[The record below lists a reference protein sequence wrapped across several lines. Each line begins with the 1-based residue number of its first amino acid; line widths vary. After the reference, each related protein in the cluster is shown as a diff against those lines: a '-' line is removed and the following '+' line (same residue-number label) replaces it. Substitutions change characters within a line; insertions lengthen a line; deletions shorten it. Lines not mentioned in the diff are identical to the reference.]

1 MLFLAA
7 AVPLALADLVPA
19 FAALALAAMVI
30 ALALAV
36 IDFRATPRPAAVAVE
51 RVAEPQLSIGVR
63 NRVTLRVRNPFSRP
77 LRLVLR
83 DTVPDSFDV
92 DRRAIALPVAPGGE
106 ADAAYAARPRFRG
119 SFRFGDVYLRLRG
132 PLDLVERQGHVPAD
146 APANVYPDLQEI
158 RRYEASP
165 TTPGSGA
172 PASRA
177 RARSSSACG
186 NTNRTTIR
194 VRSRGPRPRAADV
207 RSASSTRRSGSSAS
221 SSCSTRVA

>member
-1 MLFLAA
+1 VLFLAA

-36 IDFRATPRPAAVAVE
+36 IDFRATPRPAAVDVE

-92 DRRAIALPVAPGGE
+92 DRRAIALPVPPGGE

-158 RRYEASP
+158 RRYEVSLRRGLAYDA
-165 TTPGSGA
+165 GQR
-172 PASRA
+172 RA
-177 RARSSSACG
+177 RIPGATAC
-186 NTNRTTIR
+186 TQ
-194 VRSRGPRPRAADV
+194 
-207 RSASSTRRSGSSAS
+207 
-221 SSCSTRVA
+221 